1 LGDAFSLS
9 ILPAARNVGEPAS
22 SPPKP
27 PTARLCEGSAIDE
40 DWTPRSRAAL
50 ASASRLDPRRAGA
63 FCGDAAVRPT
73 RRATRA
79 APEIQEIEMPLAL
92 NRLILY
98 ARDVEGTVAFYEK
111 HFGFRRMRMPGDRIV
126 ELVAQSGG
134 ANIMVHAA
142 AKGVR
147 TGQVTVKL
155 VFDVE
160 DVAGFCARSAGDG
173 LVFGAEHLAD
183 GYSYA
188 NAKDPCGNNIQVS
201 SRAFRKA
208 D

>member
-1 LGDAFSLS
+1 ML
-9 ILPAARNVGEPAS
+9 
-22 SPPKP
+22 
-27 PTARLCEGSAIDE
+27 
-40 DWTPRSRAAL
+40 
-50 ASASRLDPRRAGA
+50 
-63 FCGDAAVRPT
+63 
-73 RRATRA
+73 
-79 APEIQEIEMPLAL
+79 LAL

-111 HFGFRRMRMPGDRIV
+111 HFGFQALRLPGDRIA
-126 ELVAQSGG
+126 ELVAQHGG

-142 AKGVR
+142 AKGVK

-160 DVAGFCARSAGDG
+160 DVAGFCEKSARNG
-173 LVFGAEHLAD
+173 LTFSAEHPAD

-188 NAKDPCGNNIQVS
+188 NAKDPCGNNIQAS

>member
-1 LGDAFSLS
+1 MS
-9 ILPAARNVGEPAS
+9 
-22 SPPKP
+22 
-27 PTARLCEGSAIDE
+27 
-40 DWTPRSRAAL
+40 
-50 ASASRLDPRRAGA
+50 
-63 FCGDAAVRPT
+63 
-73 RRATRA
+73 
-79 APEIQEIEMPLAL
+79 LAL

-111 HFGFRRMRMPGDRIV
+111 HFGFKVLRLPGDRIV
-126 ELVAQSGG
+126 ELVAQNGG
-134 ANIMVHAA
+134 ANIMIHPA
-142 AKGVR
+142 AKGVKI
-147 TGQVTVKL
+147 GQVTVKL

-160 DVAGFCARSAGDG
+160 DVAGFCEKSARDG
-173 LVFGAEHLAD
+173 LVFNSPHAAD

>member
-1 LGDAFSLS
+1 M
-9 ILPAARNVGEPAS
+9 N
-22 SPPKP
+22 
-27 PTARLCEGSAIDE
+27 
-40 DWTPRSRAAL
+40 
-50 ASASRLDPRRAGA
+50 
-63 FCGDAAVRPT
+63 
-73 RRATRA
+73 RRATG
-79 APEIQEIEMPLAL
+79 IQETKMPLAL

-111 HFGFRRMRMPGDRIV
+111 HFGFQVLRLPGDRIV
-126 ELVAQSGG
+126 ELVALSGG

-147 TGQVTVKL
+147 TEQATVKL

-160 DVAGFCARSAGDG
+160 DVSGFCEKSARNG
-173 LVFGAEHLAD
+173 LMFSAEHPAD

-188 NAKDPCGNNIQVS
+188 NAKDSCGNNIQVS

>member
-1 LGDAFSLS
+1 MS
-9 ILPAARNVGEPAS
+9 
-22 SPPKP
+22 
-27 PTARLCEGSAIDE
+27 
-40 DWTPRSRAAL
+40 
-50 ASASRLDPRRAGA
+50 
-63 FCGDAAVRPT
+63 
-73 RRATRA
+73 
-79 APEIQEIEMPLAL
+79 LAL

-111 HFGFRRMRMPGDRIV
+111 HFGFKVLRLPGDRIV

-134 ANIMVHAA
+134 ANLMIHAA
-142 AKGVR
+142 AKGVK

-160 DVAGFCARSAGDG
+160 DVSAFCERSARNG
-173 LVFGAEHLAD
+173 LVFSSLPPAD

-188 NAKDPCGNNIQVS
+188 NGKDPCGNNIQVT

>member
-1 LGDAFSLS
+1 
-9 ILPAARNVGEPAS
+9 
-22 SPPKP
+22 
-27 PTARLCEGSAIDE
+27 
-40 DWTPRSRAAL
+40 
-50 ASASRLDPRRAGA
+50 
-63 FCGDAAVRPT
+63 
-73 RRATRA
+73 
-79 APEIQEIEMPLAL
+79 MPVAL
-92 NRLILY
+92 NRLVLY
-98 ARDVEGTVAFYEK
+98 ARDVEATVAFYEK
-111 HFGFRRMRMPGDRIV
+111 HFDFRALRLPGDRIV
-126 ELVAQSGG
+126 ELVAQNGG
-134 ANIMVHAA
+134 ANIMVHSA

-160 DVAGFCARSAGDG
+160 DVSGFRVKSARDG
-173 LVFGAEHLAD
+173 LVFGAEHPAD

>member
-1 LGDAFSLS
+1 M
-9 ILPAARNVGEPAS
+9 
-22 SPPKP
+22 
-27 PTARLCEGSAIDE
+27 
-40 DWTPRSRAAL
+40 RS
-50 ASASRLDPRRAGA
+50 
-63 FCGDAAVRPT
+63 
-73 RRATRA
+73 
-79 APEIQEIEMPLAL
+79 AL
-92 NRLILY
+92 NRLVLY
-98 ARDVEGTVAFYEK
+98 ARDVEATVAFYEK
-111 HFGFRRMRMPGDRIV
+111 HFDFRALRLPGDRIV

-134 ANIMVHAA
+134 ANIMVHSA

-147 TGQVTVKL
+147 VGQVTVKL

-160 DVAGFCARSAGDG
+160 DVSGFREKSARDG
-173 LVFGAEHLAD
+173 LVFSAEHPAG

>member
-1 LGDAFSLS
+1 M
-9 ILPAARNVGEPAS
+9 
-22 SPPKP
+22 
-27 PTARLCEGSAIDE
+27 
-40 DWTPRSRAAL
+40 
-50 ASASRLDPRRAGA
+50 
-63 FCGDAAVRPT
+63 
-73 RRATRA
+73 
-79 APEIQEIEMPLAL
+79 QETKVPLAL

-111 HFGFRRMRMPGDRIV
+111 YFGFQVLRLPGDRIV
-126 ELVAQSGG
+126 ELVALRGG
-134 ANIMVHAA
+134 ANILVHAA

-147 TGQVTVKL
+147 TGQVTIKL

-160 DVAGFCARSAGDG
+160 DVPGFCARSAGNG
-173 LVFGAEHLAD
+173 LMFSAAHLAD

-188 NAKDPCGNNIQVS
+188 NAKDPCGNIIQVS

>member
-1 LGDAFSLS
+1 
-9 ILPAARNVGEPAS
+9 
-22 SPPKP
+22 
-27 PTARLCEGSAIDE
+27 
-40 DWTPRSRAAL
+40 
-50 ASASRLDPRRAGA
+50 
-63 FCGDAAVRPT
+63 
-73 RRATRA
+73 
-79 APEIQEIEMPLAL
+79 MPLAL
-92 NRLILY
+92 NRFILY

-111 HFGFRRMRMPGDRIV
+111 HFGFQVLRLPGDRIV
-126 ELVAQSGG
+126 ELVPLSGG

-155 VFDVE
+155 VFNVE
-160 DVAGFCARSAGDG
+160 DVSGFCERSAGNG
-173 LVFGAEHLAD
+173 LMFSAEHLAD

>member
-1 LGDAFSLS
+1 
-9 ILPAARNVGEPAS
+9 
-22 SPPKP
+22 
-27 PTARLCEGSAIDE
+27 
-40 DWTPRSRAAL
+40 
-50 ASASRLDPRRAGA
+50 
-63 FCGDAAVRPT
+63 
-73 RRATRA
+73 
-79 APEIQEIEMPLAL
+79 MPLAL

-98 ARDVEGTVAFYEK
+98 ARDIEGTVAFYEK
-111 HFGFRRMRMPGDRIV
+111 HFGFQVLRLPGDRIV
-126 ELVAQSGG
+126 ELVALSGG

-147 TGQVTVKL
+147 TEQATVKL

-160 DVAGFCARSAGDG
+160 DVSGFCEKSARNG
-173 LVFGAEHLAD
+173 LMFSAEHPAD

-188 NAKDPCGNNIQVS
+188 NAKDSCGNNIQVS

>member
-1 LGDAFSLS
+1 VTGVLGKIAVN
-9 ILPAARNVGEPAS
+9 RRS
-22 SPPKP
+22 S
-27 PTARLCEGSAIDE
+27 
-40 DWTPRSRAAL
+40 SRAII
-50 ASASRLDPRRAGA
+50 DPLGSFFRKRWRINRQAKE
-63 FCGDAAVRPT
+63 VRET
-73 RRATRA
+73 K
-79 APEIQEIEMPLAL
+79 MPLAL

-111 HFGFRRMRMPGDRIV
+111 HFDFQVVRLPGDRIV
-126 ELVAQSGG
+126 ELAALSGG

-142 AKGVR
+142 GKGLR
-147 TGQVTVKL
+147 TRQVTVKL

-160 DVAGFCARSAGDG
+160 DVSGFCERSAGNG
-173 LVFGAEHLAD
+173 LMFSAEHPAD

-188 NAKDPCGNNIQVS
+188 NAKGPCGNNIQVS

>member
-1 LGDAFSLS
+1 MS
-9 ILPAARNVGEPAS
+9 
-22 SPPKP
+22 
-27 PTARLCEGSAIDE
+27 
-40 DWTPRSRAAL
+40 
-50 ASASRLDPRRAGA
+50 
-63 FCGDAAVRPT
+63 
-73 RRATRA
+73 
-79 APEIQEIEMPLAL
+79 LAL

-111 HFGFRRMRMPGDRIV
+111 HFGFKVLRLPGDRIV

-134 ANIMVHAA
+134 ANLMIHAA
-142 AKGVR
+142 AKGVK

-160 DVAGFCARSAGDG
+160 DVSAFCERSARNG
-173 LVFGAEHLAD
+173 LVFNFLHPAD

-188 NAKDPCGNNIQVS
+188 NGKDPCGNNIQVT
-201 SRAFRKA
+201 SRAFRNA